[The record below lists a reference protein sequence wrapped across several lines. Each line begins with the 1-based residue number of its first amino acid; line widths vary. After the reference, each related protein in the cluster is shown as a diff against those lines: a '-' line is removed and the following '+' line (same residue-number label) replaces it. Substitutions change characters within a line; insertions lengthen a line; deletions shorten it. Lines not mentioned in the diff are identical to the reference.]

1 MFDAQIRPLMDRL
14 LNPVGRSLAARG
26 MKANHVTIIGVFF
39 GLAAAVS
46 VVFQLFDIAF
56 WLILLNRVA
65 DGLDGA
71 VARASMTTDFGGYLD
86 IVCDILFYS
95 AIPFAFA
102 VALPE
107 NSLASA
113 FLIFSFIG
121 TASSFLA
128 FAIIAEKH
136 NISTEIRGKK
146 SFYYLGGLTEGGE
159 TILLLLAMVIWP
171 SYFILMAF
179 GFGLLC
185 WVTTITRIYAAYRQF
200 SLSLIHI

>member
-1 MFDAQIRPLMDRL
+1 VLDAQIRPHMDRL

-26 MKANHVTIIGVFF
+26 VMANHITIIGVLF
-39 GLAAAVS
+39 GLAASVS
-46 VVFQLFDIAF
+46 VAFQLFDIAF
-56 WLILLNRVA
+56 WLILMNRVA

-71 VARASMTTDFGGYLD
+71 VARASMTSDFGGYLD
-86 IVCDILFYS
+86 IVCDFVFYS

-102 VALPE
+102 VALLE
-107 NSLASA
+107 NALASA

-128 FAIIAEKH
+128 FAILAEKH

-146 SFYYLGGLTEGGE
+146 AFYYLGGLTEGGE

-171 SYFILMAF
+171 SYFIFMAF

-185 WVTTITRIYAAYRQF
+185 WVTTITRIHAAYRQF
-200 SLSLIHI
+200 SN

>member
-1 MFDAQIRPLMDRL
+1 MFDAQIRHLMDRL

-26 MKANHVTIIGVFF
+26 VMANHVTVIGVLF
-39 GLAAAVS
+39 GLAATVS
-46 VVFQLFDIAF
+46 VAFQLFDIAF

-86 IVCDILFYS
+86 IVCDFVFYS
-95 AIPFAFA
+95 SIPFAFA

-128 FAIIAEKH
+128 FAILAEKH
-136 NISTEIRGKK
+136 NVSTEIRGKK
-146 SFYYLGGLTEGGE
+146 AFYYLGGLTEGGE

-171 SYFILMAF
+171 SYFTFMAF

-200 SLSLIHI
+200 SN

>member
-26 MKANHVTIIGVFF
+26 VTANHVTIIGLLF
-39 GLAAAVS
+39 GLVAAVC

-71 VARASMTTDFGGYLD
+71 VARASVANDFGGYLD
-86 IVCDILFYS
+86 IVCDFVFYS

-102 VALPE
+102 AARPE
-107 NSLASA
+107 NALASA
-113 FLIFSFIG
+113 FLIFSFVG

-128 FAIIAEKH
+128 FAILAEKH

-146 SFYYLGGLTEGGE
+146 AFYYVGGLTEGGE
-159 TILLLLAMVIWP
+159 TILLFLAMVIWP
-171 SYFILMAF
+171 SYFIFMAF
-179 GFGLLC
+179 GFGFLC

-200 SLSLIHI
+200 SN

>member
-26 MKANHVTIIGVFF
+26 VMANHVTVIGALF
-39 GLAAAVS
+39 GLAATMS
-46 VVFQLFDIAF
+46 VAFQLFDIAF

-86 IVCDILFYS
+86 IVCDFVFYS
-95 AIPFAFA
+95 SIPFAFA

-128 FAIIAEKH
+128 FAILAEKH

-146 SFYYLGGLTEGGE
+146 AFYYLGGLTEGSE

-171 SYFILMAF
+171 SYFIFMAF

-200 SLSLIHI
+200 GNRLEL